1 MVMSGSNSLTS
12 PHFSNSNERFQAS
25 LGQGRPR
32 PAGMATSDARMN
44 EYEAERER
52 RIAANK
58 ERMRAL
64 GLGAGSHAFDSALAP
79 MDPNAP
85 TLEGSSN
92 KRPRKRYE
100 RAAAA
105 QLNGGS
111 AGQRSAPARE
121 SRRLRGYRADL
132 REIAPGPGDKAR
144 PIDDTTDGQIQPHL
158 QPSNA
163 VERDGAKRRGIAFP
177 DPRDDPNSTVSAP
190 FTLASLRVSVL
201 DLGAIHRG
209 PFPQNYWS
217 SRGCIY
223 HHPFPVGYRARKTHF
238 GREWEMRIDAG
249 ECGPSFVVTD
259 VATGELHAG
268 DSPTQPWTKVC
279 VKKGLGTR
287 ISGPQFFGFSDP
299 VTMRALSTLCSPSEL
314 RRCLTK
320 GEDDGDGCRLG
331 CGDGTGT
338 DADSDAGMTDS
349 NVRDDPT
356 PLELAVKEFQ
366 QLDGIGEKTAIALA
380 TTVAFSHLIEL
391 NGTSPSYEG
400 RRLAGLAELVACV
413 GEGGQK
419 QGEGEAF
426 VKWWLTASPELPAA
440 TTRWPAWSAR
450 IVPKVMDQLA
460 GRVEIGA
467 GRNER
472 RRSGRGHGEF

>member
-1 MVMSGSNSLTS
+1 
-12 PHFSNSNERFQAS
+12 
-25 LGQGRPR
+25 
-32 PAGMATSDARMN
+32 MATSDARMN

-144 PIDDTTDGQIQPHL
+144 PIDDTTDGQIQPHHH
-158 QPSNA
+158 PSNA

-190 FTLASLRVSVL
+190 LTLASLRVSVL

-259 VATGELHAG
+259 VATGESHAG

-320 GEDDGDGCRLG
+320 GEDDGDGCRRG

-338 DADSDAGMTDS
+338 GADSDAGMTDS
-349 NVRDDPT
+349 NARDDPT

-380 TTVAFSHLIEL
+380 TTVAFSHLIEP

-413 GEGGQK
+413 REGGQK
-419 QGEGEAF
+419 PGEGEAF